1 MGGFLMTCVRISAL
15 PFICR
20 KEGSIV
26 NGRIPCDLRAHQRTT
41 YYTLYLCSFLSFFT
55 EKESEKRLPLP
66 VGSRSLPKSSFII
79 LS

>member
-26 NGRIPCDLRAHQRTT
+26 NGRIPCDLRAHQRASFGGEYSPNNYTT
-41 YYTLYLCSFLSFFT
+41 FSPS
-55 EKESEKRLPLP
+55 
-66 VGSRSLPKSSFII
+66 V
-79 LS
+79 